1 MPSDEQKVGAI
12 STFLQSLE
20 KIDTRK
26 GGILYYRGHS
36 KLKYQLEPTLY
47 RNPGWVANEAT
58 MLRELILRCPND
70 FSGGLSTFQT
80 LVKMQHYSLPTR
92 LLDLTSNPLVALH
105 FACAIHD
112 EGDEDGEVIVF
123 GFDVD
128 EVKYFD
134 SDTVCVLANLSRRAS
149 GFKRPPLLDIGG
161 FNECEEI
168 KLLLHDVRRDRPNF
182 QPAIRPNDLGKV
194 ICVKPLLDNP
204 RIIRQDGAF
213 LLFGIDGE
221 KSKAAPLTENAVVGR
236 IRINRDKKKELV
248 TQLET
253 LGFSRATM
261 FPEIEHVA
269 THIKA
274 IYQTPDLEK
283 LNKLSEPQA
292 RVIKL
297 LAKGLVYTVNDVAR
311 QIKVPASSV
320 SQSIS
325 KLSEHGFVERIGS
338 GRNVRWRAIEAV
350 REWIAQKGGV

>member
-1 MPSDEQKVGAI
+1 MSSEEQKVGAI

-20 KIDTRK
+20 RIGAGK

-36 KLKYQLEPTLY
+36 KFRFQLQPSLY
-47 RNPGWVANEAT
+47 RNAGWVANEAT

-70 FSGGLSTFQT
+70 FSDGLSTFQC

-92 LLDLTSNPLVALH
+92 LLDLTSNPLVALY
-105 FACAIHD
+105 FACATHEED
-112 EGDEDGEVIVF
+112 DEDGEIIVL

-134 SDTVCVLANLSRRAS
+134 SDTVCILANLSRRPPD
-149 GFKRPPLLDIGG
+149 FKRPPVLDVKE
-161 FNECEEI
+161 FNELDEI
-168 KLLLHDVRRDRPNF
+168 KLLLHDVRRDKPYF
-182 QPAIRPNDLGKV
+182 EPAIRPDDLGKV

-221 KSKAAPLTENAVVGR
+221 KSKAAPLTENAVMGR
-236 IRINRDKKKELV
+236 IRINRDKKKELA

-253 LGFSRATM
+253 LGISRATM
-261 FPEIEHVA
+261 FPEIEQVA

-274 IYQTPDLEK
+274 IYETPDLGRLK
-283 LNKLSEPQA
+283 KLSEPQA
-292 RVIKL
+292 RVIKV
-297 LAKGLVYTVNDVAR
+297 LATGYPFTVNDIAR
-311 QIKVPASSV
+311 RMEVPASSV

-325 KLSEHGFVERIGS
+325 KLHEYGFVERIGS
-338 GRNVRWRAIEAV
+338 GRSVRWRAIKAV
-350 REWIAQKGGV
+350 KDKIAQQGGV